1 MSVIKDIVI
10 YTMLIFFY
18 SLFVVFLRKAFTLF
32 FYLLIFLDKFFSFY
46 LLFDQNFSFSTM
58 DKHKNW
64 GF

>member
-1 MSVIKDIVI
+1 MSVNKGYSNI
-10 YTMLIFFY
+10 YNAGFFY

-32 FYLLIFLDKFFSFY
+32 YLLIFLDKFFSLY
-46 LLFDQNFSFSTM
+46 LLFDQNFSLSTM